1 MKGTE
6 DHTLAARYGDR
17 PLVSQSGLH
26 CALVQALPLSW
37 AWGSCPLPPGL
48 LAASGNFTLYSLV
61 RCLIIL
67 FSFLSFETAQNMK
80 QLSLFLKGLRA
91 GPVPEG
97 LCVPLAIQGPGPSDS
112 HVRFGFIQIAC
123 CWSDAKPGQAGSR
136 GA

>member
-1 MKGTE
+1 MRLGMETGPWSPSQAYAAPWCRHCPSPGHGE
-6 DHTLAARYGDR
+6 VVPYPQACWQLQETL
-17 PLVSQSGLH
+17 
-26 CALVQALPLSW
+26 
-37 AWGSCPLPPGL
+37 
-48 LAASGNFTLYSLV
+48 TLYGLV